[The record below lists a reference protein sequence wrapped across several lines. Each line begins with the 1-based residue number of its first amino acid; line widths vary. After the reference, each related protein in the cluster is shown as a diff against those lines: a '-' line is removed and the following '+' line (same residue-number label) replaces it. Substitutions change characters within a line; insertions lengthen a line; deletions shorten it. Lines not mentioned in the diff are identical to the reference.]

1 MVKKFKAGIIG
12 AGNIGFRYTLD
23 PLRNWVSSHLQAYRK
38 HQDFEPVAICDID
51 GTKLREAKSYMPSL
65 RVYAS
70 WREML
75 KNERIDI
82 LSVCV
87 SPEINF
93 EVCVSPYF
101 KNIKALIL
109 EKPFA
114 RNVSAGRRVI
124 RILKEKKVVAAVN
137 YFRRWQ
143 KTFWTAK
150 DIIHS
155 GKIGMILKVN
165 AFYPCGIWNGGSHMV
180 DALHF
185 LLGNFDKI
193 QALSRSDVPGSD
205 DPLYSVFGHIGD
217 IEVFLCGF
225 KRKNFNIFDIE
236 IWGRKGK
243 IIISD
248 YGKRIILQQALSSS
262 RFSGQKELAV
272 TKEIV
277 IDKYNRYFLDLLDNI
292 SGVLKNRE
300 TNVLCT
306 PGEAL
311 KTTRVIQA
319 IEDSNKYE
327 KEISLTWR

>member
-1 MVKKFKAGIIG
+1 MAKKLKAGIIG
-12 AGNIGFRYTLD
+12 AGNIGFRYALD
-23 PLRNWVSSHLQAYRK
+23 PLRNWVSSHLQAYRE
-38 HQDFEPVAICDID
+38 HRDFEPVAICDID
-51 GTKLREAKSYMPSL
+51 SVKLREAKSCMPSL
-65 RVYAS
+65 RIYAS

-93 EVCVSPYF
+93 EVCASPYF

-114 RNVSAGRRVI
+114 RDVRAGRRI
-124 RILKEKKVVAAVN
+124 SRILKEKKVVAAVN

-155 GKIGMILKVN
+155 GKMGIILKVN
-165 AFYPCGIWNGGSHMV
+165 AFYPSGIWNGGSHMI

-193 QALSRSDVPGSD
+193 QTLSKADVTGST
-205 DPLYSVFGHIGD
+205 DPFYSVFGHIGN

-225 KRKNFNIFDIE
+225 KRENYNIFDIE
-236 IWGRKGK
+236 IWGSKGK
-243 IIISD
+243 IIFTD
-248 YGKRIILQQALSSS
+248 FGKRITLQQALPSN

-272 TKEIV
+272 TKEIT
-277 IDKYNRYFLDLLDNI
+277 IDKYNCYFLGLLDNI
-292 SGVLKNRE
+292 SGVLKNRKAE
-300 TNVLCT
+300 ILCT
-306 PGEAL
+306 PEEAL
-311 KTTRVIQA
+311 KTTKVIRA